1 MLYLTRGLQESIIIN
16 GNTEI
21 KVVSV
26 NRNTVK
32 LAINSPR
39 SVPVLRKEI
48 YNSVVRANRNSSCN
62 LGENGNS
69 QTQQEQVQ
77 EQHVSATGHIEGDS
91 NNSQGYQSEDHQ
103 RESYKKGRYQ
113 NEQQVSVDDMVDAFA
128 NITLPK

>member
-62 LGENGNS
+62 LGENSNS

-77 EQHVSATGHIEGDS
+77 EQQASATGHMDGDG
-91 NNSQGYQSEDHQ
+91 NSKGYQSEDHQ

-113 NEQQVSVDDMVDAFA
+113 SEQQVSADDMVDAFA

>member
-77 EQHVSATGHIEGDS
+77 EQQASATGHMEGDS

-113 NEQQVSVDDMVDAFA
+113 SEQQVSAGDMVDAFA